1 MTTPSTRLLVGF
13 AGTLLLAPVLALADP
28 PHGRGHGKGH
38 GPGHKESYWDGP
50 CKIERKW
57 KKNGDF
63 DEKRKCKD
71 HGPVGYGPAPAPAYV
86 PVPVPVYPAQRD
98 PGVVIQG
105 TVRLP

>member
-1 MTTPSTRLLVGF
+1 MTSTTPRLL
-13 AGTLLLAPVLALADP
+13 AGLAGALLLAPMLALADP
-28 PHGRGHGKGH
+28 PHGRGPGKGH
-38 GPGHKESYWDGP
+38 GPGHKETYWDGP

-63 DEKRKCKD
+63 DEKRKCRD
-71 HGPVGYGPAPAPAYV
+71 GRPVHYGPAPAPVYV
-86 PVPVPVYPAQRD
+86 PVPAYAPQPA

>member
-1 MTTPSTRLLVGF
+1 MTTHRLLACLVGS
-13 AGTLLLAPVLALADP
+13 LLIAPTLALADP
-28 PHGRGHGKGH
+28 PHGRGPGKGH
-38 GPGHKESYWDGP
+38 GPGHKETYWDGP

-71 HGPVGYGPAPAPAYV
+71 GGPVGYAPVPAPAYV
-86 PVPVPVYPAQRD
+86 PVPVPVYPVQRE